1 VRAPANTMRGRV
13 GEWAGAAKP
22 THTMNLI
29 RTALDRPIAVISAVI
44 MVLLFGFVALQTI
57 PIQLTPD
64 VRKPVLTITTNWFGA
79 APAEVE
85 REIVTRQE
93 EVLRGL
99 QGVERMSSSSSN
111 GRGQIT
117 LEFRVGT
124 DMSRALLLLANR
136 LDRVNGYP
144 SEADEPTINTS
155 GSDDTPVAW
164 FIITRAK
171 GNTRPIHT
179 HGDFVENV
187 IRDRMERVKGISR
200 VNVFGGSERELRVVV
215 DPLRMAQYRL
225 TVSQLLNALRRAN
238 AFNSAGKVEEGKR
251 RYVVRTEGEI
261 NNIAAVRAVVVRS
274 QEDKATGRVARVTI
288 GDIAKVEFGYKDPT
302 SRIRMLAQSAMAFNA
317 VRDSGANVI
326 ETMKGVRQAVK
337 ELNAGPLPRAGLKMI
352 QVYDE
357 TVYINSA
364 IKLVQQNIWVGGVLA
379 AFVLMLFL
387 RSWRPTLVVSLS
399 IPVSVIGSF
408 VAMAALGR
416 SINVISLAGIAFA
429 VGMVVDAAIVVLENI
444 YRLREEGK
452 SAKQAAYEGANQVW
466 GAVLVSALTTV
477 MVFIPIL
484 VMELEVGQLFR
495 DIAVAIS
502 VSVILSLVV
511 AVTLIPALANWL
523 LAGRKP
529 KGEREA
535 EKAVAKP
542 NPLLAPLRLLWAA
555 TGGFLLLIIDK
566 LAAGFV
572 AGVLG
577 FTRMVIAS
585 RVVAFVVVAG
595 VCGATSYATYQLL
608 PKLEY
613 LPEGNRNLIFG
624 IIIPPPGY
632 NLKTTTEI
640 AKGTETAIRH
650 CWANVKPLKGQ
661 KKCTTVKMA
670 RFFFVATNTR
680 TFIGAAAVDGRRAAE
695 LVPIL
700 SAQTRREPGSFGIVR
715 QLSLFG
721 RGFSGTRA
729 IDIDVSGPSLEK
741 NLEVLLN
748 ILIRTNGIFPRN
760 QGNQMRPIPGLE
772 LGSPEVRVIPN
783 RIKLADNG
791 VTAREL
797 ADTVDAFN
805 DGVRVIEI
813 TVGGKRMDL
822 MLMGPKRKILQ
833 TQGINSLPVV
843 TSSGRIVTA
852 GALSTIKV
860 TEGPTQIRHLE
871 RSRTV
876 TLQLVPSPKYPLESA
891 MESIREKVI
900 GPLQKAGLPPGTRID
915 ISGTADKLTKTWDH
929 MVVDL
934 ILAIVIVYLVMA
946 VLFESFVYPAIIVLA
961 VPLATAGG
969 VMGLATLNQFVPQK
983 LDMLTLLGFI
993 ILIGIVV
1000 NNAILLVHQ
1009 TIRHMRVEAMGYREA
1024 ILEATRNRI
1033 RPIFMSTL
1041 TSVVG
1046 MMPLVVFP
1054 GAGSEL
1060 YRGLGSVVLGGL
1072 SLSALLT
1079 LLIIPPLLALVAG
1092 VVERGHA
1099 KRSTPK
1105 GPEAK
1110 PEAAPAE

>member
-1 VRAPANTMRGRV
+1 
-13 GEWAGAAKP
+13 
-22 THTMNLI
+22 MNLI
-29 RTALDRPIAVISAVI
+29 RVALDRPIAVISAVI
-44 MVLLFGFVALQTI
+44 MVVLFGFVALQTI

-79 APAEVE
+79 APAEIE

-99 QGVERMSSSSSN
+99 EGVERMTSSAST
-111 GRGQIT
+111 GRGEIT
-117 LEFRVGT
+117 LEFRVGQ
-124 DMSRALLLLANR
+124 DMSKALLLLANR

-144 SEADEPTINTS
+144 AEADEPTIRTS

-171 GNTRPIHT
+171 GNKRPIHT
-179 HGDFVENV
+179 YGDFVEDV
-187 IRDRMERVKGISR
+187 IRDRIERVNGISR
-200 VNVFGGSERELRVVV
+200 VNVFGGSERELRVIV
-215 DPLRMAQYRL
+215 DPIKMAQYRL
-225 TVSQLLNALRRAN
+225 TVTHVLQALRNAN
-238 AFNSAGKVEEGKR
+238 ASLTAGKVEEGKR
-251 RYVVRTEGEI
+251 LYRVRTDGEI
-261 NNIAAVRAVVVRS
+261 NTAAAVKSVVIRS
-274 QEDKATGRVARVTI
+274 RQDSATGRVGRVTV
-288 GDIAKVEFGYKDPT
+288 GDIAKVAFGYKDPT
-302 SRIRMLAQSAMAFNA
+302 SRIRMLAQSAIAFNA
-317 VRDSGANVI
+317 VRDAGANVI
-326 ETMKGVRQAVK
+326 ETMRGVRAAVK
-337 ELNAGPLPRAGLKMI
+337 ELNAGAMPRAGLKLH

-364 IKLVQQNIWVGGVLA
+364 IKLVQQNIWLGGVLA
-379 AFVLMLFL
+379 ALILMLFL

-444 YRLREEGK
+444 YRLREQGK

-502 VSVILSLVV
+502 VSVTLSLVV

-523 LAGRKP
+523 LAGRAP
-529 KGEREA
+529 KADREA
-535 EKAVAKP
+535 ARAAAGSA
-542 NPLLAPLRLLWAA
+542 NSGAGAALAPLRLLWAV
-555 TGGFLLLIIDK
+555 TGGLALRLLDK
-566 LAAGFV
+566 AAALFV

-577 FTRMVIAS
+577 FTRAVIAS
-585 RVVAFVVVAG
+585 RMVALGVVAA
-595 VCGATSYATYQLL
+595 VCGLASFATYQFL

-624 IIIPPPGY
+624 IVIPPPGY
-632 NLKTTTEI
+632 NLATTTEI
-640 AKGTETAIRH
+640 AKGVESAVRH
-650 CWANVKPLKGQ
+650 CWAGEKPKPNG
-661 KKCTTVKMA
+661 KKCNTVKMA

-680 TFIGAAAVDGRRAAE
+680 TFLGAAAVDSTKASE

-700 SAQTRREPGSFGIVR
+700 QRQVYSEPGSFGVVR

-729 IDIDVSGPSLEK
+729 IDIDVSGPSLEA
-741 NLEVLLN
+741 NLRIVRQVLF
-748 ILIRTNGIFPRN
+748 RAATIFPR
-760 QGNQMRPIPGLE
+760 QKGNQMRPIPGLE

-783 RIKLADNG
+783 RLKLADNG
-791 VTAREL
+791 ITAREL
-797 ADTVDAFN
+797 AISIDAFN
-805 DGVRVIEI
+805 DGVRVLEV
-813 TVGGKRMDL
+813 TVGGKRIDL
-822 MLMGPKRKILQ
+822 MLMGPVRKILQ
-833 TQGINSLPVV
+833 TQGINALPVV
-843 TSSGRIVTA
+843 TSAGRIVSA
-852 GALSTIKV
+852 GSLATIQV
-860 TEGPTQIRHLE
+860 TEGPSQIRHLE
-871 RSRTV
+871 RARTV
-876 TLQLVPSPKYPLESA
+876 TLQLVPAPGIPLEAA
-891 MESIREKVI
+891 MDDIRNKVLAPI
-900 GPLQKAGLPPGTRID
+900 RKAGLPPGTRID

-929 MVVDL
+929 MVLDL
-934 ILAIVIVYLVMA
+934 LLAIVIVYLVMA
-946 VLFESFVYPAIIVLA
+946 VLFESFVYPAIIILA

-969 VMGLATLNQFVPQK
+969 VMGLAALNQFVPQK

-1009 TIRHMRVEAMGYREA
+1009 TIRHMRFEHLDYAAA

-1041 TSVVG
+1041 TSVFG
-1046 MMPLVVFP
+1046 MMPLVVVP

-1079 LLIIPPLLALVAG
+1079 LLIIPPLLSLVAR
-1092 VVERGHA
+1092 VVEGRRA
-1099 KRSTPK
+1099 RRKEA
-1105 GPEAK
+1105 PEGK
-1110 PEAAPAE
+1110 AAPAPAE